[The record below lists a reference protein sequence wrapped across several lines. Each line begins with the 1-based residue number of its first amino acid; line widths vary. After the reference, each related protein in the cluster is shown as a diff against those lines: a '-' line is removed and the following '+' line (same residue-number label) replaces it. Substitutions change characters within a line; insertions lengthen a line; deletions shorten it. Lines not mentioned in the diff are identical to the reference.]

1 MPGCEWQW
9 RRSDDAGVKATST
22 RRRQHRAASVPPAST
37 TIVDHDRR
45 LPVARTAARRC
56 RQHPPPPD
64 LLAPAIHLVAR
75 LDSHTALL
83 LHNLS
88 NRAQCSWQCD
98 LLVSV
103 TNDKRL
109 SPQCFILEIQPPRY
123 IFLGCYL
130 FCSLSNHFVQN
141 FKIIAKFCLSFANRR
156 ANYKLPGT
164 RYQVGLYKIF
174 TNR

>member
-1 MPGCEWQW
+1 VPGCEWQW

-88 NRAQCSWQCD
+88 NRAQCSWQGD
-98 LLVSV
+98 VLVSV

-109 SPQCFILEIQPPRY
+109 SPQCFILEIQPLPPY
-123 IFLGCYL
+123 ISWLLSVL
-130 FCSLSNHFVQN
+130 FPV
-141 FKIIAKFCLSFANRR
+141 
-156 ANYKLPGT
+156 
-164 RYQVGLYKIF
+164 
-174 TNR
+174 